1 MQSAIAYRGLA
12 QLPNPLKRLPAFFAD
27 LALEPIFTAVAFLT
41 LIGGLASEK
50 LLPTSGLS
58 ALLYTVAYI
67 TGGIFGLKAG
77 VEALVEERTIDVDL
91 LMVLAA
97 LGAAAIGAPFEGA
110 LLLFLFSLSNVLQDY
125 AMDRTRNAISSL
137 VQLRPTQAR
146 VQRGERSHM
155 VRVEEVAVGTHLLVL
170 PGDRIPLDGRVL
182 SGASSVDQSS
192 LTGESLP
199 ITKQAGAEV
208 FAGTVNQNGSLE
220 IEVTRA
226 TADSTLARLIQMV
239 EEAQAAKARTQRF
252 LEKAEQYY
260 AVGVIGAT
268 LAAIFAPVL
277 FMDQTFAEAFYRA
290 MTLMVAASP
299 CALVISTPATI
310 LSAIAGSARKGVLF
324 KGGVHL
330 EQTARVKVV
339 AFDKTGTLTW
349 GKPQLTDVKTLPPFQ
364 GNEDDLLAIA
374 AAVEERSEHPL
385 ASAVLTAAASRGLEV
400 PSASSFQATPGQ
412 GVRAT
417 VDHTDEIAI
426 GSPRSFAAESCTG
439 MDEARRRVERLEGE
453 GKTAVVIGRVEAE
466 RTHILGVLAFAD
478 TLRPEAAAMVAELK
492 RRGVE
497 RTVMLTGDNE
507 RAAGAIARQV
517 GVDEFCAELL
527 PQDKVRHIEAIKAQ
541 HGPVAMVG
549 DGVNDAPALAAAT
562 VGIAMGAVGTD
573 VALETADVV
582 LMGDELEQLPYAVSL
597 SRKARQT
604 LIVNLAFSLGMIAV
618 MVAAIFGSG
627 LSLPLAVCGHEGGTV
642 LVCLNGLRLLGFR
655 V

>member
-349 GKPQLTDVKTLPPFQ
+349 GKPHLTDIEPLDSFGGGQ
-364 GNEDDLLAIA
+364 DDLLVIA
-374 AAVEERSEHPL
+374 AAVESRSEHVL
-385 ASAVLTAAASRGLEV
+385 AQAAVAAAEERNLAI
-400 PSASSFQATPGQ
+400 PSVSSFEATPGQ

-417 VDHTDEIAI
+417 IGDSEIAI
-426 GSPRSFAAESCTG
+426 GSPRSFAAPCSG
-439 MDEARRRVERLEGE
+439 LDEAAHRIERLEEE
-453 GKTAVVIGRVEAE
+453 GKTAVLVAR
-466 RTHILGVLAFAD
+466 RTEQHTQILGVLAFAD
-478 TLRPEAAAMVAELK
+478 TLRPEAAQLVVQLK

-497 RTVMLTGDNE
+497 RVAMLTGDNE
-507 RAAGAIARQV
+507 RAAAAIARQV
-517 GVDEFCAELL
+517 GVDEYQAALL
-527 PQDKVRHIEAIKAQ
+527 PADKVRHIERLQAQ
-541 HGPVAMVG
+541 YGPVAMVG

-562 VGIAMGAVGTD
+562 VGIAMGAAGTD

-582 LMGDELEQLPYAVSL
+582 LMGDELERLPYAIAL
-597 SRKARQT
+597 SRRARRT
-604 LIVNLAFSLGMIAV
+604 LIANLAFSLGMIAL
-618 MVAAIFGSG
+618 MVAALCGWS

-655 V
+655 A